1 MRTPAPPCSTAS
13 LGRSLSPWHTGSGMN
28 DSHVQPN
35 PPNPTGAGATP
46 PQNQAATQATGGAPP
61 PAASVVLS
69 GQISEDSSRLAED
82 LESTRRT
89 LKERELRLMELED
102 ENFRNKKAVGPGP
115 APAPA
120 ANKKAGIRWT
130 FFHEDVLP

>member
-46 PQNQAATQATGGAPP
+46 PQNQAATQAAAP
-61 PAASVVLS
+61 PAAATVLS
-69 GQISEDSSRLAED
+69 GGVTEENNHLADE

-89 LKERELRLMELED
+89 LKERELRVMELED
-102 ENFRNKKAVGPGP
+102 ENFRIKKAVGPGP

-120 ANKKAGIRWT
+120 PAAKKKAGIRWT